1 MQHKNN
7 SSVCLIRWVLSTMRR
22 NNELTGEKELSSQYT
37 VEVVEVP
44 APKSVPSSSSVDGK
58 HIMPAP
64 RAKMFHSPVTKSMSS
79 RDLDEDS
86 TLLGDGAFD
95 TIGEPIAAPEIDT
108 SDMEGDLGVGDRV
121 IEDTPIE
128 AWYRVVYHV
137 RRRFDSPSL
146 PFSLLSSILSSPPPC
161 LPLFIPPSIPL
172 ILPPCLLAQSTKRTT
187 NHLSQ
192 PLLQSSVQCF

>member
-1 MQHKNN
+1 MTL
-7 SSVCLIRWVLSTMRR
+7 VCSIRWVLSTMRR

-44 APKSVPSSSSVDGK
+44 APKSFPSSSSVDGK

-64 RAKMFHSPVTKSMSS
+64 RAKMFHSPVPKSMSS

-108 SDMEGDLGVGDRV
+108 YDMEGDLGVGDRV

-137 RRRFDSPSL
+137 RRNSVP
-146 PFSLLSSILSSPPPC
+146 PFLLVC
-161 LPLFIPPSIPL
+161 
-172 ILPPCLLAQSTKRTT
+172 TVHT
-187 NHLSQ
+187 NSHLSQ
-192 PLLQSSVQCF
+192 PVFAIFCPVFQVDSIL

>member
-1 MQHKNN
+1 
-7 SSVCLIRWVLSTMRR
+7 MRR

-44 APKSVPSSSSVDGK
+44 APKSIPSFPSSSSMDGK

-64 RAKMFHSPVTKSMSS
+64 RAKMFHSPAPKSMSS
-79 RDLDEDS
+79 RDMDEDS

-95 TIGEPIAAPEIDT
+95 TIGDPIAAPEIDT
-108 SDMEGDLGVGDRV
+108 YDMEGDLGVGDRV

-137 RRRFDSPSL
+137 RASCANNTVPPTLSYYYIDL
-146 PFSLLSSILSSPPPC
+146 MLIVGVGLLSTVEI
-161 LPLFIPPSIPL
+161 
-172 ILPPCLLAQSTKRTT
+172 T
-187 NHLSQ
+187 
-192 PLLQSSVQCF
+192 V